1 MGNQA
6 STNSD
11 VDSSK
16 ENGKKKQPEKEEKKV
31 VMTPNSENRSNDEVF
46 RVALDLP
53 GVERSNIDVTF
64 QDDFLTVVA
73 TRNPDRDGK
82 PKRIYKK
89 RLALV
94 EDDVDMDRIDAALSD
109 GVLSLRFPK
118 RKSKPNRS
126 DKSRSI

>member
-31 VMTPNSENRSNDEVF
+31 VITPHSENRSNDEVF

-82 PKRIYKK
+82 PKRIYKT

-109 GVLSLRFPK
+109 GVLVVTVPK
-118 RKSKPNRS
+118 RKIETKPKRQITIN
-126 DKSRSI
+126 